1 MEPESPRDSS
11 IQDSQDAPPAPP
23 QDLWSSILDS
33 VSSSR
38 SIPSKNILILGQPS
52 SGKSTV
58 CEALLGRTKVNSN
71 NDNEESKS
79 DFAMGYD
86 WADVRDDADEDT
98 LARLSVYTVPSS
110 HPSFTSLI
118 PSFLPPKS
126 SLGHTTVIVA
136 LDWTKPWTFVE
147 EMEEWFAWIEQWA
160 GGELSMPMVSA
171 EVKTKDL
178 KKEGR
183 ELDMIREENRER
195 WQSYLQHYTE
205 PSSDPSTL
213 VPSTSSTALSSN
225 AVLPLGPG
233 TLTHN
238 AAGVP
243 IIVVCTKADLIDE
256 REEGT
261 ANIGGIG
268 VPTGLGGGMVKG
280 KGGEWEERT
289 DGIMQILRTICLKY
303 GASLFYTTNL
313 PETLSVLRQYALHT
327 LFVPSAPS
335 LTSLPSSSGAIGFGE
350 AQNFS
355 TVSTNSLA
363 AMANAT
369 ASTATRNPFP
379 FSHRPNTLDRDR
391 VVIPSGWDSW
401 GKIAVLREFEPTVWG
416 EGWEAD
422 LESEGREDVKNGAKK
437 MYRDLVPDLGTK
449 PPPLPP
455 FNSPIPEQSF
465 LARNYDESTKKADRD
480 PRGAFRNPVE
490 GDGGAYGLNSTSG
503 AGTGIV
509 GPMGTNSFNL
519 PNVEKLFMEM
529 EGSPSDRSDKLSSS
543 LSDRPDRSDRLS
555 SSLNER
561 PSSGHDRRT
570 RPTTNRPTM
579 LTSTGASPPSGKGPS
594 SPSPSSLSPSG
605 ISPTSGAQGAGGSGQ
620 SQHEVLQNFFQSLL
634 SSKDKKERERGAGS
648 PSMGRPKSG
657 MSNGSSKD
665 KGERDKVDKDE
676 GSP

>member
-1 MEPESPRDSS
+1 MEPESPRDSLT
-11 IQDSQDAPPAPP
+11 QDLQDAPPAPP

-38 SIPSKNILILGQPS
+38 SIPSKNVLVLGQPG
-52 SGKSTV
+52 SGKSTI
-58 CEALLGRTKVNSN
+58 CEALLGRTKVNSK
-71 NDNEESKS
+71 DDGEESKS
-79 DFAMGYD
+79 DFAVGYD

-98 LARLSVYTVPSS
+98 LARLSIYTVPSS
-110 HPSFTSLI
+110 HPSFTPLI
-118 PSFLPPKS
+118 PSFLSPKS
-126 SLGHTTVIVA
+126 SLGHTTVIVV
-136 LDWTKPWTFVE
+136 LDWTKPWSFVE
-147 EMEEWFAWIEQWA
+147 EMEEWLAWVERWA
-160 GGELSMPMVSA
+160 GGELSNPVTLKDIK
-171 EVKTKDL
+171 VKDARDPQKG
-178 KKEGR
+178 GR
-183 ELDMIREENRER
+183 ELEKIREENRER

-205 PSSDPSTL
+205 PSSDPATV
-213 VPSTSSTALSSN
+213 VPSTSSNLSSN
-225 AVLPLGPG
+225 TVLPLGPG

-256 REEGT
+256 REEG
-261 ANIGGIG
+261 AS
-268 VPTGLGGGMVKG
+268 TGLGGGMVKG

-303 GASLFYTTNL
+303 GAALFYTTSL
-313 PETLSVLRQYALHT
+313 PETLSNLRQYTLHT
-327 LFVPSAPS
+327 LFVPLAPS
-335 LTSLPSSSGAIGFGE
+335 LTTSLSSTNGVPVLGE
-350 AQNFS
+350 GQNF
-355 TVSTNSLA
+355 TNSTTNTSA
-363 AMANAT
+363 ATTTN
-369 ASTATRNPFP
+369 STSTTTRNPFP
-379 FSHRPNTLDRDR
+379 FTHRPNTLDRDR

-401 GKIAVLREFEPTVWG
+401 GKITVLREFEPGVWG
-416 EGWEAD
+416 EGWETD
-422 LESEGREDVKNGAKK
+422 LESDGREEDKNGARK

-449 PPPLPP
+449 PAPLPP

-490 GDGGAYGLNSTSG
+490 VDGGAYGSNPTSG
-503 AGTGIV
+503 AGAGIV

-519 PNVEKLFMEM
+519 PNVERLFMEM
-529 EGSPSDRSDKLSSS
+529 EGSSSDRSDRLSSS

-555 SSLNER
+555 SSLNDR

-579 LTSTGASPPSGKGPS
+579 LTSTGASPPSGKAPS
-594 SPSPSSLSPSG
+594 SPSPTSG
-605 ISPTSGAQGAGGSGQ
+605 VSPTGGAQSAGGSGQ

-634 SSKDKKERERGAGS
+634 SNKDKRERDRGAAS
-648 PSMGRPKSG
+648 PSAGRPKSV

-665 KGERDKVDKDE
+665 KSERDRLDKDE

>member
-1 MEPESPRDSS
+1 MELESSRDSS

-38 SIPSKNILILGQPS
+38 SIPSKNILILGQPG
-52 SGKSTV
+52 SGKITV

-136 LDWTKPWTFVE
+136 LDWTKPWSFVE

-160 GGELSMPMVSA
+160 AGELS
-171 EVKTKDL
+171 T
-178 KKEGR
+178 

-205 PSSDPSTL
+205 PSLDPSTL

-225 AVLPLGPG
+225 TILPLGPG

-303 GASLFYTTNL
+303 GASLFYTTTL

-335 LTSLPSSSGAIGFGE
+335 LTSLPSSNGAI
-350 AQNFS
+350 
-355 TVSTNSLA
+355 
-363 AMANAT
+363 

-401 GKIAVLREFEPTVWG
+401 GKIAVLREFDPTVWG

-422 LESEGREDVKNGAKK
+422 LESEGEEDVKNGAKK

-449 PPPLPP
+449 PPLLPP

-490 GDGGAYGLNSTSG
+490 GDGGAY
-503 AGTGIV
+503 GIV

-570 RPTTNRPTM
+570 RPTTNR
-579 LTSTGASPPSGKGPS
+579 GP
-594 SPSPSSLSPSG
+594 
-605 ISPTSGAQGAGGSGQ
+605 QGAGGSGQ

-648 PSMGRPKSG
+648 PMGRPKSG

>member
-1 MEPESPRDSS
+1 MLQTTIQPTLRLGLHQHLNIVIRENFWRKGTTMQSFCRRLLKRQVDYKPRASCSPRD
-11 IQDSQDAPPAPP
+11 
-23 QDLWSSILDS
+23 LWSYILNS

-38 SIPSKNILILGQPS
+38 SIPSKNILILGQPG

-126 SLGHTTVIVA
+126 SVGHTTVVVA
-136 LDWTKPWTFVE
+136 LDWTKPWTF
-147 EMEEWFAWIEQWA
+147 FAWIEQWA
-160 GGELSMPMVSA
+160 GGELSMAMVSA
-171 EVKTKDL
+171 EVKTKDP
-178 KKEGR
+178 KKE
-183 ELDMIREENRER
+183 
-195 WQSYLQHYTE
+195 SYLQHYTE

-213 VPSTSSTALSSN
+213 VPSTSSTAFSSN

-243 IIVVCTKADLIDE
+243 ISVD
-256 REEGT
+256 EGT
-261 ANIGGIG
+261 ANI
-268 VPTGLGGGMVKG
+268 GLGGGMVKG

-303 GASLFYTTNL
+303 GASSFYATTL
-313 PETLSVLRQYALHT
+313 PEILSVLHQYALHALFLIIFPPYPQT
-327 LFVPSAPS
+327 LWLQW
-335 LTSLPSSSGAIGFGE
+335 LTP
-350 AQNFS
+350 
-355 TVSTNSLA
+355 
-363 AMANAT
+363 
-369 ASTATRNPFP
+369 STATRNPFP
-379 FSHRPNTLDRDR
+379 FSHRHNTLDRDR
-391 VVIPSGWDSW
+391 VLIPSGWDSW

-416 EGWEAD
+416 KGWEAD
-422 LESEGREDVKNGAKK
+422 LESEGGEDVKNGAKR
-437 MYRDLVPDLGTK
+437 MCRDLVPDLGTK

-455 FNSPIPEQSF
+455 FNSPILDQSF

-490 GDGGAYGLNSTSG
+490 GDGGPYGMLLCIH
-503 AGTGIV
+503 IV
-509 GPMGTNSFNL
+509 FFLRMNSFNH

-529 EGSPSDRSDKLSSS
+529 EGSPSDCLHKLSSS
-543 LSDRPDRSDRLS
+543 LSDRPDRSVRLS

-561 PSSGHDRRT
+561 PSPAVHH
-570 RPTTNRPTM
+570 
-579 LTSTGASPPSGKGPS
+579 
-594 SPSPSSLSPSG
+594 
-605 ISPTSGAQGAGGSGQ
+605 I
-620 SQHEVLQNFFQSLL
+620 VL
-634 SSKDKKERERGAGS
+634 
-648 PSMGRPKSG
+648 KS
-657 MSNGSSKD
+657 
-665 KGERDKVDKDE
+665 
-676 GSP
+676 

>member
-1 MEPESPRDSS
+1 MELESQRNSS
-11 IQDSQDAPPAPP
+11 TQDLQDAAPAPP

-38 SIPSKNILILGQPS
+38 SIPCKNVLVLGQPG
-52 SGKSTV
+52 SGKSTI
-58 CEALLGRTKVNSN
+58 CEALLGRTKVIGN

-86 WADVRDDADEDT
+86 WADIRDDADEDT
-98 LARLSVYTVPSS
+98 LARLSIYTVPSS
-110 HPSFTSLI
+110 HPSFTCLI
-118 PSFLPPKS
+118 PSFLPPRT
-126 SLGHTTVIVA
+126 SLGHTTVIVV

-147 EMEEWFAWIEQWA
+147 EMVEWFAWIERWS
-160 GGELSMPMVSA
+160 G
-171 EVKTKDL
+171 DR
-178 KKEGR
+178 R
-183 ELDMIREENRER
+183 ELEMIREETRER
-195 WQSYLQHYTE
+195 WQSHLQHYTE

-213 VPSTSSTALSSN
+213 IPTSSTAISSN
-225 AVLPLGPG
+225 TVLPLGPG

-256 REEGT
+256 REEG
-261 ANIGGIG
+261 A
-268 VPTGLGGGMVKG
+268 PTGLGGGMVKG

-289 DGIMQILRTICLKY
+289 DGVMQILRTICLKY
-303 GASLFYTTNL
+303 GAALFYTTPL
-313 PETLSVLRQYALHT
+313 PETLSVLRQYTLHT
-327 LFVPSAPS
+327 LFVPSALS
-335 LTSLPSSSGAIGFGE
+335 LTSSLSSTNGAITLGE
-350 AQNFS
+350 AQNYAI
-355 TVSTNSLA
+355 TTTNSSTT
-363 AMANAT
+363 MNNASSS
-369 ASTATRNPFP
+369 STATRNPFP
-379 FSHRPNTLDRDR
+379 FRHRPNTLDRDR

-401 GKIAVLREFEPTVWG
+401 GKITVLREFEPVVWG
-416 EGWEAD
+416 EGWEVD
-422 LESEGREDVKNGAKK
+422 LESAVGEDDNNGAKQ

-449 PPPLPP
+449 PPPLPA
-455 FNSPIPEQSF
+455 FNSPISEQLF

-480 PRGAFRNPVE
+480 PRGAFKNPVE
-490 GDGGAYGLNSTSG
+490 IDGGTYASNPTSG
-503 AGTGIV
+503 AGAGIV

-529 EGSPSDRSDKLSSS
+529 EGSPSDRSDRLSSS
-543 LSDRPDRSDRLS
+543 LSDRPDRDRSDRLS
-555 SSLNER
+555 SSLNDR

-605 ISPTSGAQGAGGSGQ
+605 ISPIGGAQGAGGSGQ
-620 SQHEVLQNFFQSLL
+620 SQHDVLQNFFQSLL
-634 SSKDKKERERGAGS
+634 SSKDKRERERGTGS
-648 PSMGRPKSG
+648 PSVGRPKSV

-665 KGERDKVDKDE
+665 KSDRDRGDNDE

>member
-1 MEPESPRDSS
+1 MFDNENRQVTLLRFFIPFIEFSLICLSLCSPRSS
-11 IQDSQDAPPAPP
+11 NVVAIYSSKLLLSSLLQLYIQ
-23 QDLWSSILDS
+23 
-33 VSSSR
+33 
-38 SIPSKNILILGQPS
+38 IPLPVYQ
-52 SGKSTV
+52 
-58 CEALLGRTKVNSN
+58 
-71 NDNEESKS
+71 
-79 DFAMGYD
+79 F
-86 WADVRDDADEDT
+86 T
-98 LARLSVYTVPSS
+98 L
-110 HPSFTSLI
+110 
-118 PSFLPPKS
+118 FLPPKS
-126 SLGHTTVIVA
+126 SLGHTTVVVA

-147 EMEEWFAWIEQWA
+147 EMEEWFAWIEH
-160 GGELSMPMVSA
+160 MPMVSA
-171 EVKTKDL
+171 EVKTKDP

-205 PSSDPSTL
+205 LSSDPSTL
-213 VPSTSSTALSSN
+213 VPSMSSTAFSSN

-303 GASLFYTTNL
+303 GASLFYTTTL

-335 LTSLPSSSGAIGFGE
+335 LTSLPSSHGA
-350 AQNFS
+350 
-355 TVSTNSLA
+355 L
-363 AMANAT
+363 
-369 ASTATRNPFP
+369 ASTATRNAFP

-416 EGWEAD
+416 EGWETN
-422 LESEGREDVKNGAKK
+422 LESEGGVDVKNRAKR

-490 GDGGAYGLNSTSG
+490 GDGGPY
-503 AGTGIV
+503 GIV
-509 GPMGTNSFNL
+509 GPIGTNSFNL

-543 LSDRPDRSDRLS
+543 LSDRPDRSDRQS

-570 RPTTNRPTM
+570 RPTTNCQTM

-594 SPSPSSLSPSG
+594 SPSPSGLSP
-605 ISPTSGAQGAGGSGQ
+605 
-620 SQHEVLQNFFQSLL
+620 QHEVLQNFFQSLL
-634 SSKDKKERERGAGS
+634 NSEDKKERERGAG
-648 PSMGRPKSG
+648 RPKSG
-657 MSNGSSKD
+657 MSQ
-665 KGERDKVDKDE
+665 
-676 GSP
+676 

>member
-1 MEPESPRDSS
+1 MEPESPRNSLT
-11 IQDSQDAPPAPP
+11 QDLQDAPPAPP

-38 SIPSKNILILGQPS
+38 SIPSKNVLVLGQPG
-52 SGKSTV
+52 SGKSTI
-58 CEALLGRTKVNSN
+58 CEALLGRTKVNSK
-71 NDNEESKS
+71 DDGEESKS
-79 DFAMGYD
+79 DFAVGYD

-98 LARLSVYTVPSS
+98 LARLSIYSVPSS
-110 HPSFTSLI
+110 HPSFTPLI
-118 PSFLPPKS
+118 PSFLSPKL
-126 SLGHTTVIVA
+126 SLGHTTVIVV

-147 EMEEWFAWIEQWA
+147 EMEEWLAWVERWA
-160 GGELSMPMVSA
+160 GGELS
-171 EVKTKDL
+171 
-178 KKEGR
+178 GR
-183 ELDMIREENRER
+183 ELEMIRDENRER

-205 PSSDPSTL
+205 PSSDPSTV
-213 VPSTSSTALSSN
+213 VPSTSSNLSSN
-225 AVLPLGPG
+225 TVLPLGPG

-256 REEGT
+256 REEG
-261 ANIGGIG
+261 AS
-268 VPTGLGGGMVKG
+268 TGLGGGMVKG

-303 GASLFYTTNL
+303 GAALFYTTSL
-313 PETLSVLRQYALHT
+313 PETLSNLRQYTLHT
-327 LFVPSAPS
+327 LFVPLAPS
-335 LTSLPSSSGAIGFGE
+335 IT
-350 AQNFS
+350 
-355 TVSTNSLA
+355 TTNS
-363 AMANAT
+363 T
-369 ASTATRNPFP
+369 STTTRNPFP
-379 FSHRPNTLDRDR
+379 FTHRPNTLDRDR

-401 GKIAVLREFEPTVWG
+401 GKITVLREFEPGAWG
-416 EGWEAD
+416 EGWETD
-422 LESEGREDVKNGAKK
+422 LESDGREEDKNGARK

-449 PPPLPP
+449 PAPLPP

-490 GDGGAYGLNSTSG
+490 VDGGAY
-503 AGTGIV
+503 GIV

-519 PNVEKLFMEM
+519 PNVERLFMEM
-529 EGSPSDRSDKLSSS
+529 EGSS
-543 LSDRPDRSDRLS
+543 SDRLS
-555 SSLNER
+555 SSLNDR

-579 LTSTGASPPSGKGPS
+579 LTSTGASPPSGKAPS
-594 SPSPSSLSPSG
+594 SPSPTSG
-605 ISPTSGAQGAGGSGQ
+605 VSPTGGAQSAGGSGQ

-634 SSKDKKERERGAGS
+634 SNKDKRERDRGAAS
-648 PSMGRPKSG
+648 PSAGRPKSV

-665 KGERDKVDKDE
+665 KGERDRLDKDE

>member
-1 MEPESPRDSS
+1 
-11 IQDSQDAPPAPP
+11 
-23 QDLWSSILDS
+23 
-33 VSSSR
+33 
-38 SIPSKNILILGQPS
+38 
-52 SGKSTV
+52 
-58 CEALLGRTKVNSN
+58 
-71 NDNEESKS
+71 
-79 DFAMGYD
+79 
-86 WADVRDDADEDT
+86 DT
-98 LARLSVYTVPSS
+98 LTHLSVYTVPSS

-118 PSFLPPKS
+118 PYFLPPKS
-126 SLGHTTVIVA
+126 SLGHTTVVVA

-147 EMEEWFAWIEQWA
+147 EMEEWFAWIEQ
-160 GGELSMPMVSA
+160 
-171 EVKTKDL
+171 
-178 KKEGR
+178 

-213 VPSTSSTALSSN
+213 VPSTSSTAFSSN

-303 GASLFYTTNL
+303 GASLFYTTTL

-335 LTSLPSSSGAIGFGE
+335 LTSLPSSHGA
-350 AQNFS
+350 
-355 TVSTNSLA
+355 L
-363 AMANAT
+363 

-379 FSHRPNTLDRDR
+379 FSHRPNSLDRDR

-422 LESEGREDVKNGAKK
+422 LELEGGEDVKNGAKR

-480 PRGAFRNPVE
+480 PRGAFGNPVE
-490 GDGGAYGLNSTSG
+490 GDGGPYT
-503 AGTGIV
+503 GTGIV
-509 GPMGTNSFNL
+509 GPIGTNSFNL
-519 PNVEKLFMEM
+519 LNVEKLFMEM

-543 LSDRPDRSDRLS
+543 LSDRPDRSLI
-555 SSLNER
+555 SLALQLV
-561 PSSGHDRRT
+561 SVWHFT
-570 RPTTNRPTM
+570 HHT
-579 LTSTGASPPSGKGPS
+579 
-594 SPSPSSLSPSG
+594 
-605 ISPTSGAQGAGGSGQ
+605 GGSGQ

-634 SSKDKKERERGAGS
+634 NSKDKKERERGAG
-648 PSMGRPKSG
+648 RP
-657 MSNGSSKD
+657 
-665 KGERDKVDKDE
+665 
-676 GSP
+676 

>member
-160 GGELSMPMVSA
+160 GGELSMPIVSA

-261 ANIGGIG
+261 ANIGGIS

-335 LTSLPSSSGAIGFGE
+335 LTSLPSSSGAI
-350 AQNFS
+350 
-355 TVSTNSLA
+355 
-363 AMANAT
+363 

-422 LESEGREDVKNGAKK
+422 LESEGGEDVKNGAKK

-490 GDGGAYGLNSTSG
+490 GDGGAYG
-503 AGTGIV
+503 IV

-561 PSSGHDRRT
+561 PSS
-570 RPTTNRPTM
+570 
-579 LTSTGASPPSGKGPS
+579 GPS